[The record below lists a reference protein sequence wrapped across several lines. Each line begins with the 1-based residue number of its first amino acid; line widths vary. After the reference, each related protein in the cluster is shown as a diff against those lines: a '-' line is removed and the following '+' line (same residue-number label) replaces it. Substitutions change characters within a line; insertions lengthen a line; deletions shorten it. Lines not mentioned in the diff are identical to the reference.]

1 MRGRRYFLAAAICV
15 VLGLAANRPTADT
28 GATDPG
34 AFVSDL
40 SAAAVE
46 SLTERGLSQPERA
59 DRFRALLTAHFDLPG
74 IGKFVLGR
82 YWRSAAEAERQEFL
96 KLFEDFIVRTYIER
110 FSTYSGEAY
119 RVQTVRDDEDGY
131 ATVRGEIVRPNAD
144 NVRVDWRMRWDGAEF
159 KIIDMVV
166 EGISMALTQRDDF
179 AAVIQKGGGRVAALN
194 DVLRQRAAA
203 PVQNQS
209 AAQ

>member
-1 MRGRRYFLAAAICV
+1 MRGRRHFLAAAICV
-15 VLGLAANRPTADT
+15 VLGLAANRPTADA

-46 SLTERGLSQPERA
+46 SLTERGLSQAQRA
-59 DRFRALLTAHFDLPG
+59 DRFRALLTTHFDLPG

-82 YWRSAAEAERQEFL
+82 YWRGAAEAERQEFL
-96 KLFEDFIVRTYIER
+96 KLFEDFIVRTYIDR
-110 FSTYSGEAY
+110 FSTYSGEEY
-119 RVQTVRDDEDGY
+119 RVEAAREDENGY
-131 ATVRGEIVRPNAD
+131 ATVRGEILRPKAE
-144 NVRVDWRMRWDGAEF
+144 NVRVDWRLRRNGGEF

-179 AAVIQKGGGRVAALN
+179 AAVIRNGGGRVAALN
-194 DVLRQRAAA
+194 DVLRQRAAPA
-203 PVQNQS
+203 DNQN

>member
-1 MRGRRYFLAAAICV
+1 MRGRRHSLAAVFCV
-15 VLGLAANRPTADT
+15 VLGLAASRPGADA

-34 AFVSDL
+34 AFVSNL
-40 SAAAVE
+40 GARAVE
-46 SLTERGLSQPERA
+46 TLTERGLSQPQRA
-59 DRFRALLTAHFDLPG
+59 DRFRALLTTHFDLPG

-82 YWRSAAEAERQEFL
+82 YWRGAAEAERQEFL

-119 RVQTVRDDEDGY
+119 RVEAAREDENGY
-131 ATVRGEIVRPNAD
+131 ATVRGEILRPNAES
-144 NVRVDWRMRWDGAEF
+144 VRVDWRMRRDGADF

-166 EGISMALTQRDDF
+166 EGVSMALTQRDDF
-179 AAVIQKGGGRVAALN
+179 AAVIRNGGGRVAALN
-194 DVLRQRAAA
+194 DVLRQRAAPA
-203 PVQNQS
+203 DNQS